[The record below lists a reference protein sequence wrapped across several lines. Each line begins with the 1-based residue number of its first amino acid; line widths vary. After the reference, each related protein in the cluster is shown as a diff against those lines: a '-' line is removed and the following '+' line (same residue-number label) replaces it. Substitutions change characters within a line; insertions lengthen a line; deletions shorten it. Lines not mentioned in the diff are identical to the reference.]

1 MPELGT
7 MGEMPEMVIV
17 NGVSGWVFP
26 SGNFYPVIA
35 GGEGDGAGTE
45 TKVPAEGAGDKGKK
59 TFSLD
64 GEDFDPERAMATIKK
79 LRDNEKATKPQLKEL
94 EDARAKLTAHEQEK
108 MTEAEKATTAR
119 TAAEKERDEAKA
131 ETRRL
136 KAERAIEK
144 AATKAGLDPELA
156 ASLLKADSL
165 ELDEAGNPK
174 GIEEALKALLVK
186 WPHLKPETKAGPPNV
201 NATDGKNDKQTQD
214 PKEREAELR
223 QRYRI
228 SS

>member
-1 MPELGT
+1 MPTLGT
-7 MGEMPEMVIV
+7 MGEMPEMVTI

-45 TKVPAEGAGDKGKK
+45 TKTPASDTGDKGKK

-94 EDARAKLTAHEQEK
+94 EDARAKITAHEQEK

-131 ETRRL
+131 ESRRL

-156 ASLLKADSL
+156 SSLLKADSL

-186 WPHLKPETKAGPPNV
+186 WPHLKAEAKVIPPNV
-201 NATDGKNDKQTQD
+201 NATDGKNGNQAKD
-214 PKEREAELR
+214 PKAEDERLR
-223 QRYRI
+223 KQYRI
-228 SS
+228 